1 MLRRMVF
8 AILTFG
14 MLLGTAAQAQAAET
28 GSIRVVL
35 ETGTQTVTSGS
46 VTLYHAGVPA
56 QGGYRLD
63 EVFGGGLVRWGDLPS
78 ESLAPW
84 LAEHVAAEG
93 ASLLLDADGSA
104 EFPDLEPGLYLVK
117 QHEAVAGYRTME
129 PFVVEV
135 PYEDIWKITVL
146 PKMEPITEEPPPT
159 GQSAAPVIAA
169 MVMFVSGLGL
179 LGMTFGCRKT
189 RKML

>member
-8 AILTFG
+8 ALLIFG
-14 MLLGTAAQAQAAET
+14 VLLGTAAQARAAET
-28 GSIRVVL
+28 GSIRIVL

-93 ASLLLDADGSA
+93 TTLLLDADGSA
-104 EFPDLEPGLYLVK
+104 EFFNLEPGLYLLK
-117 QHEAVAGYRTME
+117 QREPVTGYKTIE
-129 PFVVEV
+129 SFVVEL
-135 PYEDIWKITVL
+135 PYEDIWQITVL
-146 PKMEPITEEPPPT
+146 PKMEPITGEPPPT
-159 GQSAAPVIAA
+159 GQQPGPAIAA
-169 MVMFVSGLGL
+169 LVLFVSGLGL
-179 LGMTFGCRKT
+179 LGMAVGVRREKI
-189 RKML
+189 MD